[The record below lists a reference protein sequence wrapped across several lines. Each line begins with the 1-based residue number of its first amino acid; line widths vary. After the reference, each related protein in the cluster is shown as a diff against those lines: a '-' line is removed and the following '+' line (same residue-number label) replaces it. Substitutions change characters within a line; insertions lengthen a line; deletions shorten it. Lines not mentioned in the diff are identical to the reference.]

1 MIIKVI
7 NLNLKSKLI
16 AQPDGKIL
24 IVGAFTKYNSVN
36 TNCIV
41 RLNTNGTVDT
51 SFMTN
56 VGVDRKILE
65 VMLESGTNK
74 ILIGGEFTSF
84 NGNTVKKI
92 IRLNTNGTHDTSFSI
107 GSGTTDSVVIP
118 NCPFCRNQIW
128 VLKQQPDSKIVV
140 GGSFTTFNGLS
151 AMNITR
157 IYGNA
162 GVQVKSNAIE
172 YHSEPEID
180 TNPIYNE
187 LTIYPNPSKGIY
199 TIDLTQIQ
207 EPTTITIYNVLG
219 ELVYDQLLTPQN
231 QNQIDLTHLAN
242 GYYIAQI
249 NNHLKSIQQKLI
261 KN

>member
-1 MIIKVI
+1 M
-7 NLNLKSKLI
+7 NH
-16 AQPDGKIL
+16 
-24 IVGAFTKYNSVN
+24 F
-36 TNCIV
+36 
-41 RLNTNGTVDT
+41 
-51 SFMTN
+51 N
-56 VGVDRKILE
+56 VCE
-65 VMLESGTNK
+65 
-74 ILIGGEFTSF
+74 
-84 NGNTVKKI
+84 
-92 IRLNTNGTHDTSFSI
+92 
-107 GSGTTDSVVIP
+107 
-118 NCPFCRNQIW
+118 
-128 VLKQQPDSKIVV
+128 
-140 GGSFTTFNGLS
+140 
-151 AMNITR
+151 
-157 IYGNA
+157 
-162 GVQVKSNAIE
+162 GVQAKSNAIE

>member
-1 MIIKVI
+1 M
-7 NLNLKSKLI
+7 S
-16 AQPDGKIL
+16 
-24 IVGAFTKYNSVN
+24 
-36 TNCIV
+36 
-41 RLNTNGTVDT
+41 
-51 SFMTN
+51 
-56 VGVDRKILE
+56 
-65 VMLESGTNK
+65 
-74 ILIGGEFTSF
+74 
-84 NGNTVKKI
+84 
-92 IRLNTNGTHDTSFSI
+92 
-107 GSGTTDSVVIP
+107 
-118 NCPFCRNQIW
+118 

-162 GVQVKSNAIE
+162 GVQAKSNAIE